1 MVFDKNT
8 CETNFCVNF
17 LEDFIAKKLLPHILN
32 LITITIRDIL
42 RAQKFIFVC
51 RLFNHTH

>member
-1 MVFDKNT
+1 MKIFNPIFEMVFDKNT

-32 LITITIRDIL
+32 LITITVRDIY
-42 RAQKFIFVC
+42 
-51 RLFNHTH
+51 